1 MMKSAPSASKG
12 KRQPKEPG
20 ASENTKRTLADVVRI
35 QLTDEIVTRA
45 HPPGTRLDEASI
57 AKRFK
62 VSRTPVREAMRQLA
76 TSGLITW
83 RPHQGAIVASI
94 EVHEMVELFEIM
106 AEFEGLAGR
115 LAARRMSDEERQ
127 ELAELHKSFKPYV
140 LDNDRETY
148 QRMNRP
154 FHIAIYQGAH
164 NSYLEEHATA
174 LYDRLAP
181 YRLYEHNRPGEIQ
194 NAYAEHDGIV
204 NAILARQGDLAY
216 KLLKEHTMLDADLL
230 GDLMAAV
237 HR

>member
-1 MMKSAPSASKG
+1 MMKPATTTPKG
-12 KRQPKEPG
+12 KRHPKEP
-20 ASENTKRTLADVVRI
+20 ASLKNTKRTLADVVRI
-35 QLTDEIVTRA
+35 QLTEEIVTRM

-57 AKRFK
+57 AKRFQ

-127 ELAELHKSFKPYV
+127 ELIELHESFKPYV
-140 LDNDRETY
+140 LANDRENY

-194 NAYAEHDGIV
+194 HAHAEHEAIV
-204 NAILARQGDLAY
+204 SAILNRQGDLAY

-230 GDLMAAV
+230 GDLMAAIN
-237 HR
+237 R